1 MLCSLS
7 AIEEGAMKR
16 VRWIRSG
23 IEEDLDAR
31 QQRILEHV
39 LSVIRE
45 YYDELHETRR
55 CYQHPL
61 SLKNLCRLSNRS
73 GYQVLNAIRV
83 LANTIGQDEI
93 EPPIFYDRVQSERNK
108 SHRPYRIFL
117 RKQR

>member
-1 MLCSLS
+1 
-7 AIEEGAMKR
+7 MKR

-23 IEEDLDAR
+23 IEEDLDVR

-45 YYDELHETRR
+45 YYADLHETRR
-55 CYQHPL
+55 CYQQPL
-61 SLKNLCRLSNRS
+61 SLKRLCQLANRS

-83 LANTIGQDEI
+83 LANTVGPGES
-93 EPPIFYDRVQSERNK
+93 EPLIFYDRVQSERNK

-117 RKQR
+117 RKRR